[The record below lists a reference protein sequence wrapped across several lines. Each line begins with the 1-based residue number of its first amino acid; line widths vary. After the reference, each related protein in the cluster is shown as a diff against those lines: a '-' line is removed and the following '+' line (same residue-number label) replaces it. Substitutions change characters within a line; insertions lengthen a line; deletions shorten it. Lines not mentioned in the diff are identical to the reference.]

1 MIRRSTIVYLLLL
14 LGLVGVYYYLTTREP
29 SAEAEATLEPTVEV
43 VYLFSAEEGTPS
55 SFRLEAKSGTT
66 VELERGGENAWK
78 LIQPVEAAAD
88 PAAAEMAASQLTT
101 LRILDTVPDL
111 DPASVG
117 LVPPEYVLTL
127 KFTSGTEQTVDLGVL
142 TVSESGYYARDPDGK
157 IVIVSRDA
165 IDALLSL
172 LENTPYLETPTPSP
186 VPATET
192 ATPLPVTP
200 EADSLPTATAT
211 P

>member
-14 LGLVGVYYYLTTREP
+14 LGLVGVYYYLSTREP

-43 VYLFSAEEGTPS
+43 AYLFSAEEGTPS
-55 SFRLEAKSGTT
+55 SFRLEAKSGAA
-66 VELERGGENAWK
+66 VELERGGDNAWK

-88 PAAAEMAASQLTT
+88 PAAAEAAASQLTT

-117 LVPPEYVLTL
+117 LEPPEYVLTL
-127 KFTSGTEQTVDLGVL
+127 KFTSGTEQTIDLGVL

-172 LENTPYLETPTPSP
+172 LENLPYLETPTPSP
-186 VPATET
+186 VSATES